1 MLGTIKNL
9 VPVHQLVLKGGTA
22 LLQVVTRSGEEIQLE
37 TPKEVSGVHLA
48 IYVQLT
54 SSIGCTGPEFE
65 EQETEQISLWKPKP
79 VAK

>member
-37 TPKEVSGVHLA
+37 MPKEVSGVHLA
-48 IYVQLT
+48 IYV
-54 SSIGCTGPEFE
+54 
-65 EQETEQISLWKPKP
+65 
-79 VAK
+79 

>member
-48 IYVQLT
+48 YLCLAHILYWLYRT
-54 SSIGCTGPEFE
+54 
-65 EQETEQISLWKPKP
+65 
-79 VAK
+79 